1 MQSLSVV
8 ISDAAI
14 TRHSTDA
21 GIGELRDQR
30 HPLAFRFHNSRQ
42 KGTWYLV
49 RYEKRKKIRHRL
61 GYWPTLK
68 TKDAVAMVADR
79 LQRLNRSE
87 VVSADKFDTV
97 GELLAWYRDRCQAE
111 KFKALS
117 RKRAIKSHM
126 DCHLIPKLGSIRLC
140 DLDKKLID
148 EKLFLPLQAE
158 SLKASTIK
166 HMFYTLKPAFKRAA
180 DLGYITTNP
189 MLGIVFGEHVTKRIK
204 PKEAKLHVSD
214 RDQVIEQLFN
224 QPNPLRMFLL
234 FMIMF
239 GTRIGE
245 TRNLQWSHI
254 QLKERRIVIPAELTK
269 TEDSHVLPITDAVFE
284 LLTEYQQQFG
294 SRSGNLFEH
303 KGYPLTAGQ
312 GQKWVRQAGKGNWSA
327 HDLRKFAR
335 SSWAELGIDYW
346 VGERL
351 LNHKPKGLDA
361 VYIKAG
367 AIDVKLAALNVYHN
381 WLFSCRPSTGTDTQ
395 GKAA

>member
-14 TRHSTDA
+14 TRHAADA
-21 GIGELRDQR
+21 DVGELRDQR
-30 HPLAFRFHNSRQ
+30 HPLAFRFHKSRQ

-49 RYEKRKKIRHRL
+49 RYEKGKKIRHRL

-68 TKDAVAMVADR
+68 TRDTVSMVPDS
-79 LQRLNRSE
+79 LQRLNRGE
-87 VVSADKFDTV
+87 VVAADRFDTV

-111 KFKALS
+111 KFKARS

-140 DLDKKLID
+140 ELNKKLID

-180 DLGYITTNP
+180 DLGYITRNP
-189 MLGIVFGEHVTKRIK
+189 MIGIVFGEHVTKRIK

-284 LLTEYQQQFG
+284 LLTEYQQHFG
-294 SRSGNLFEH
+294 GRSGYLFEH
-303 KGYPLTAGQ
+303 RGHLLTESQA
-312 GQKWVRQAGKGNWSA
+312 QKWVRQLGKGNWSA

-335 SSWAELGIDYW
+335 SSWAELGVDYW

-367 AIDVKLAALNVYHN
+367 AIDVKLAALDMYHN
-381 WLFSCRPSTGTDTQ
+381 WLFSCRHSAGSDAQ
-395 GKAA
+395 NKAA